1 VQCGLLESANGVQDC
16 PPLPTDRFNNSKYFQ
31 YRGDYKCG
39 AKRTECSSADH
50 VIDTAGSSY
59 NDVYTVGQSVQVLAY
74 CSATDACLA
83 LGIHVVA

>member
-1 VQCGLLESANGVQDC
+1 MWRA
-16 PPLPTDRFNNSKYFQ
+16 R
-31 YRGDYKCG
+31 DYKMGHTIAHVRLLINSGTYKHFQARRGNKHG

-50 VIDTAGSSY
+50 VVDTAGSSY
-59 NDVYTVGQSVQVLAY
+59 NDVYTVGQSMQVLAY